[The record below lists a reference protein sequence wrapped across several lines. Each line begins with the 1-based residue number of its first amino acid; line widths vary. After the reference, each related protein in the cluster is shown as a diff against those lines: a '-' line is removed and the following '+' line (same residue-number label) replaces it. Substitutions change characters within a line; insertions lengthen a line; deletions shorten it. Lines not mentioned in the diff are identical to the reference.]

1 MLLKKLDG
9 FYDKKK
15 IPDLKY
21 FLYNSYL
28 VFLSRIRSISGNS
41 LECGLFGSSIL
52 RQRGSDL
59 QKYNQK
65 S

>member
-1 MLLKKLDG
+1 MLLKKIKWLLRL
-9 FYDKKK
+9 KK

-59 QKYNQK
+59 QK
-65 S
+65 